1 MPALD
6 TLVTGSKLTAIADA
20 IRERAGTSGRMTLG
34 QMPAAIADI
43 PSGSGPNPIASQVL
57 YRGYGTT
64 PDSYVDV
71 AAEDFGEEGANTIIR
86 SGAFAV
92 DGISYRNPQ
101 RLRSVEIPSWVT
113 QIDYRAFYYSPIT
126 SLLAPGDDIL
136 TLGQGVFM
144 YATGLTTLS
153 LERPIEL
160 FSYGSQFSMCA
171 GLISVDQEIRA
182 KSGTTYVPGNC
193 FNGCTV
199 LESVRLRSTATTIS
213 IATRAFGGCTE
224 LKELVLDFGV
234 VASLTNTSLTGVPDG
249 CAIYVRDALVDSYKA
264 AANWSAR
271 ADHILPLSDW
281 EGA

>member
-34 QMPAAIADI
+34 QMPAAIAAI
-43 PSGSGPNPIASQVL
+43 PAGGGPNAIASQVL
-57 YRGYGTT
+57 YRGYSTT
-64 PDSYVDV
+64 PDSNVDV
-71 AAEDFGEEGANTIIR
+71 TAEDFGDEGANTIIR
-86 SGAFAV
+86 AMAFAV
-92 DGISYRNPQ
+92 DGPSYRSSQ

-113 QIDYRAFYYSPIT
+113 QVDYRAFYYSAIT
-126 SLLAPGDDIL
+126 SLLAPGDAVL

-144 YATGLTTLS
+144 YATGLTALS
-153 LERPIEL
+153 VERPVEL
-160 FSYGSQFSMCA
+160 YSYGSQFSMCT
-171 GLISVDQEIRA
+171 GLASVDQEIRA

-193 FNGCTV
+193 FSGCTA
-199 LESVRLRSTATTIS
+199 LASVRLRSTATALS
-213 IATRAFGGCTE
+213 VATRAFGGCTA
-224 LKELVLDFGV
+224 LMELVLDFGA